1 SHRAR
6 CPDGSRAC
14 GRAGWRRSPR
24 PRTAPRSPRSS
35 RCSAP
40 RSTWW
45 RCASPAAVCRATRPT
60 CWSRRCCPTSPPW
73 TTTARRRRS
82 KRDAP
87 RSSAWA
93 RFSTRSSAEA
103 RVELTLSIAAA
114 VLGAALLHAA
124 WNTLIKASADK
135 ELDTYAVAACCGL
148 IAVLFVCGGIVAFA
162 SGAHDR
168 RATAFA
174 LANAAVIGAY
184 TLIDAKGV
192 RASDEAASYT
202 LWFFAAN
209 AIVIAA
215 MGMLRRGSAVPRY
228 LGQNWRRA
236 LLGGACSVGAYAIAL
251 WAMTRAPVALV
262 AVLRETSVI
271 FAAVLAALVLKEKL
285 TRRRLFATGAVLA
298 GLILLRI

>member
-1 SHRAR
+1 M
-6 CPDGSRAC
+6 
-14 GRAGWRRSPR
+14 
-24 PRTAPRSPRSS
+24 
-35 RCSAP
+35 
-40 RSTWW
+40 
-45 RCASPAAVCRATRPT
+45 
-60 CWSRRCCPTSPPW
+60 
-73 TTTARRRRS
+73 
-82 KRDAP
+82 
-87 RSSAWA
+87 
-93 RFSTRSSAEA
+93 
-103 RVELTLSIAAA
+103 ELTLPVAAA

-135 ELDTYAVAACCGL
+135 ELDTYAVAAGCGL
-148 IAVLFVCGGIVAFA
+148 IAALLLPFLPAPARASWPWLAGSATVHILYFVFLAGAYRYGELSYVYPIMRGGGPMIVAASGAAVFAETLSGGQWLGVLLVCGGIVAFA

-168 RATAFA
+168 RATLFA

-184 TLIDAKGV
+184 TLIDAQGV
-192 RASDEAASYT
+192 RASGAAASYT

-215 MGMLRRGSAVPRY
+215 LGMLRRGNAVPRY